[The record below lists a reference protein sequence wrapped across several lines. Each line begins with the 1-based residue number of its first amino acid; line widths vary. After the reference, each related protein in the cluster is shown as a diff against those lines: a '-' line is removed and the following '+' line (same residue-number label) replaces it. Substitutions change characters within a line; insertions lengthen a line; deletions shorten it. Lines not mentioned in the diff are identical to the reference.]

1 MEPTSEAGQL
11 VRSYSIELESN
22 LATTI
27 PDNDLCRIFVENERR
42 LQVEEQ
48 ENAIWRSYYEPS
60 SPANENKLVDARE
73 TNIAY
78 S

>member
-27 PDNDLCRIFVENERR
+27 PDNDLRRIFVENERR

-48 ENAIWRSYYEPS
+48 ENAIWRSYYEPW
-60 SPANENKLVDARE
+60 SPANENKLVDSSRNE
-73 TNIAY
+73 HRL
-78 S
+78 

>member
-1 MEPTSEAGQL
+1 MEPTSEVGQL

-27 PDNDLCRIFVENERR
+27 PDNDLRRIFVENERR

-48 ENAIWRSYYEPS
+48 ENAIWRSYYEPW
-60 SPANENKLVDARE
+60 SPANENKLVDSSRNE
-73 TNIAY
+73 HRL
-78 S
+78 

>member
-27 PDNDLCRIFVENERR
+27 PDNDLRRIFVENEGR

-48 ENAIWRSYYEPS
+48 ENAIWRSYYEPW
-60 SPANENKLVDARE
+60 SPANENKLVDSSRNE
-73 TNIAY
+73 HRL
-78 S
+78 